1 MRGLDAGRGLD
12 PARQLGTTQQS
23 GAPNIWGHFDGNV
36 NEDDVGGRK
45 AGAFYTTGT
54 KSYGSNGD
62 AYAYGGLIAF
72 DASRVS
78 AVYQNNL
85 AEIRPANI
93 AANYIIKY

>member
-12 PARQLGTTQQS
+12 PARQLGATQQS

-36 NEDDVGGRK
+36 DDDHFGGRK
-45 AGAFYTTGT
+45 AGAFYTSSTGVF
-54 KSYGSNGD
+54 GCNGAWD
-62 AYAYGGLIAF
+62 VGGIIDF

-78 AVYQNNL
+78 TVYQNGL
-85 AEIRPANI
+85 SEIRPANI